1 MTLFLFLGYAARLR
15 SSALDIEEQAWIFGD
30 GPITTVPAGN
40 VAAHLKRKAA
50 A

>member
-1 MTLFLFLGYAARLR
+1 LGYAARLR

-30 GPITTVPAGN
+30 GPITAIPAAN
-40 VAAHLKRKAA
+40 VAAHLNGKAA